1 MRRKRQEIKD
11 KETIRDVIEK
21 AKVLRLGMSLDNR
34 PYVVPLCFGYDGE
47 HIYFHCAKKG
57 LKVDHLKKNP
67 AVCFELES
75 KAELIEHGT
84 EACKFDFSYR
94 SVIGFGEAS
103 EVRGI
108 DQKRAA
114 LKVIMSKYSRKKWD
128 FPMPMLLAVG
138 VWKIKIDSLTGK
150 QSEDNIR

>member
-1 MRRKRQEIKD
+1 MATKK
-11 KETIRDVIEK
+11 KKKNLIEK
-21 AKVLRLGMSLDNR
+21 FK
-34 PYVVPLCFGYDGE
+34 E
-47 HIYFHCAKKG
+47 HPHDTGSSSVQIALLTERITY
-57 LKVDHLKKNP
+57 LTDHLKKNP

-75 KAELIEHGT
+75 KAELVRHET
-84 EACKFDFSYR
+84 DACKFDFSYR
-94 SVIGFGEAS
+94 SIIGFGEAS

-108 DQKRAA
+108 DAKRAA
-114 LKVIMSKYSRKKWD
+114 LKVIMKHYSEKEWD